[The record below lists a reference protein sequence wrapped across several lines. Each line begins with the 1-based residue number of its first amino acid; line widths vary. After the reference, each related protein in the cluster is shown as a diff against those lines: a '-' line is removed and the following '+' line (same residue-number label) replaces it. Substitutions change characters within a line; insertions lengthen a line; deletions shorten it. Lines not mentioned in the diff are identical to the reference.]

1 MIPEQPGMQQQPQ
14 VDPQVMQISEM
25 FTAAVQEGQQPQEV
39 LMGLMQQEVDQNIIG
54 QALMQLGYEE
64 EAIISLF
71 EDVQKLQQPQEPS
84 PQQITNNPQ
93 QLARA
98 EEIQK
103 EAPGMDMNITSIDQ
117 AKSGIEIKPE
127 NKGKFT
133 RWAKAR
139 GMSVSEAYNK
149 VMSSTDNYPASV
161 VKMANFAK
169 NAAGWNKQEG
179 GTVETPE
186 VDESFNSSRGQYFED
201 SGSFESPESR
211 ALNISMI
218 ANDKMLREAMYPR
231 EGGSPYQRPQATEQF
246 KKGGEFEPHF
256 MYKGDRKIRARDMA
270 THLRLKEAGYNHE
283 APKAADGV
291 ETGAVQ
297 NSEQGNDNLN
307 MMSSF
312 LNASNTTITDTSK
325 DPVKTKNKGLIS
337 NLEDEGIL
345 EPGPMYI
352 NPAIFNNNEFNL
364 GKAANVLMSGYEDM
378 FSGKDKDGDGVKDGS
393 FRDWRGKHINNKMQ
407 KMANA
412 TYDIKLDLS
421 DENKNA
427 AATWFKQ
434 FQVENPDAA
443 QQKDALGNI
452 IKTEAD
458 KILDDINA
466 PSAVK
471 KISDDLLEKWQSGSA
486 ETKAYIESILKR
498 KGQEIPT
505 EYKVDPMS
513 AGGKDPGATSKDPQ
527 EVDLDPGFDMK
538 LPESIENN
546 DPGFDMFIPKDYDGP
561 LDPGFNQGI
570 PNFSDY
576 ERMLVKYGA
585 EIPNMQMAGPVANQK
600 LSFKEWVMQDPVTRG
615 GANGPQLYAEYEA
628 EFDNP
633 FNPTPPVAQTNDVPV
648 QRTAADLFT
657 DINAPEVDANYGGV
671 GGFLDRALNSTV
683 ATAFGDISN
692 FAVGAAD
699 VANDWFDERNKKKAQ
714 EELRGDLVADNIYGT
729 KTDAFN
735 KRGTFDINSGLMGSE
750 GDATTGLYMNAKF
763 GGGVNN
769 AGFKA
774 LPAEAQHNI
783 LSNMAYGGAKGEEA
797 YLANRDRVI
806 KRELSKYQDKGETR
820 KERKD
825 RIKNYDHEYLDEYIE
840 LFKNKNK
847 GDVTAIKDIMSQ
859 MGVTQNDTLF
869 VGNSNN
875 ASGAKMF
882 PQFKLQQYLASQI
895 DPEAYNAG
903 EQVIVNHKNKAP
915 YYTSEPDPED
925 GKSYS
930 FENKTYYDDS
940 DGYIHLIKSKKQNG
954 GEQTVEVDSRMLAK
968 LIAAGAD
975 IEKL

>member
-1 MIPEQPGMQQQPQ
+1 VDLNKKSVKQQGGAMIPEQPGMQQQPQ

-25 FTAAVQEGQQPQEV
+25 FTAAIQEGKQPQEV

-98 EEIQK
+98 EEIQQ
-103 EAPGMDMNITSIDQ
+103 EAPGMDINITSIDQ

-169 NAAGWNKQEG
+169 NAAGW
-179 GTVETPE
+179 
-186 VDESFNSSRGQYFED
+186 
-201 SGSFESPESR
+201 
-211 ALNISMI
+211 
-218 ANDKMLREAMYPR
+218 
-231 EGGSPYQRPQATEQF
+231 
-246 KKGGEFEPHF
+246 KKEEGGEFEPHF

-270 THLRLKEAGYNHE
+270 THLRLKEAGYNYE
-283 APKAADGV
+283 APKAPDGV

-312 LNASNTTITDTSK
+312 FNASNTTVTDTSK
-325 DPVKTKNKGLIS
+325 DPVKTKNKGFIS

-393 FRDWRGKHINNKMQ
+393 FRDWRGKRINNKMQ

-434 FQVENPDAA
+434 FQIENPDAA

-458 KILDDINA
+458 KVLEDINA
-466 PSAVK
+466 PSAVE
-471 KISDDLLEKWQSGSA
+471 KISDALLEKWQSGSA
-486 ETKAYIESILKR
+486 ETKKYIESILKR

-513 AGGKDPGATSKDPQ
+513 AGGKDSGDTSKDPQ
-527 EVDLDPGFDMK
+527 EVDLDPGFDIEI
-538 LPESIENN
+538 PDENNDPGFEIPDPIENN
-546 DPGFDMFIPKDYDGP
+546 DPGFDQFIPKEANPKDYNGP
-561 LDPGFNQGI
+561 IDAKFDQGM

-585 EIPNMQMAGPVANQK
+585 EIPNMQFAGSAPNQK
-600 LSFKEWVMQDPVTRG
+600 LTFKEWVMQDPVTRG
-615 GANGPQLYAEYEA
+615 GANAQQLYAEYAA

-633 FNPTPPVAQTNDVPV
+633 FNPTPPIAQTNDVPA
-648 QRTAADLFT
+648 QRSAADLFT
-657 DINAPEVDANYGGV
+657 DIKGPEVDTNYGGV

-683 ATAFGDISN
+683 ATAYGDLSN

-699 VANDWFDERNKKKAQ
+699 VANDYFDEINKKKAQ

-750 GDATTGLYMNAKF
+750 GDATTGLYMSKE

-769 AGFKA
+769 PGFKA
-774 LPAEAQHNI
+774 LPASVQYNI
-783 LSNMAYGGAKGEEA
+783 LSNLAYGGSTGPEA
-797 YLANRDRVI
+797 YLANRDMVI
-806 KRELSKYQDKGETR
+806 KREMAKAQDGNKEYTEAFNNAGGDFNKRETKSIIQSLIDQHNFNSATDTIISSGAPSISRGNNIRRNLSNNMRNAGYSGDVDYNNIFDIIPNSPVSMDGISFISIPKEKEGGET
-820 KERKD
+820 
-825 RIKNYDHEYLDEYIE
+825 
-840 LFKNKNK
+840 
-847 GDVTAIKDIMSQ
+847 VS
-859 MGVTQNDTLF
+859 V
-869 VGNSNN
+869 
-875 ASGAKMF
+875 
-882 PQFKLQQYLASQI
+882 
-895 DPEAYNAG
+895 DP
-903 EQVIVNHKNKAP
+903 
-915 YYTSEPDPED
+915 S
-925 GKSYS
+925 
-930 FENKTYYDDS
+930 
-940 DGYIHLIKSKKQNG
+940 
-954 GEQTVEVDSRMLAK
+954 MLAK

-975 IEKL
+975 IEML

>member
-1 MIPEQPGMQQQPQ
+1 VDLNKKSVKQQGGSMIPQQPGMQQQPQ

-25 FTAAVQEGQQPQEV
+25 FSAAVQEGQQPQEV

-98 EEIQK
+98 EEMQE
-103 EAPGMDMNITSIDQ
+103 EAPAMDMNITSIEQ

-133 RWAKAR
+133 RWASAR
-139 GMSVSEAYNK
+139 DMSVSEAYNK
-149 VMSSTDNYPASV
+149 VMSNTDNYPPSV

-169 NAAGWNKQEG
+169 NAAGW
-179 GTVETPE
+179 
-186 VDESFNSSRGQYFED
+186 
-201 SGSFESPESR
+201 
-211 ALNISMI
+211 
-218 ANDKMLREAMYPR
+218 
-231 EGGSPYQRPQATEQF
+231 
-246 KKGGEFEPHF
+246 KKEEGGEFEPHF

-291 ETGAVQ
+291 ETGAVVA
-297 NSEQGNDNLN
+297 SEEGTDNTK
-307 MMSSF
+307 MMSDF
-312 LNASNTTITDTSK
+312 LNASKSEDA
-325 DPVKTKNKGLIS
+325 VKTKNKGLIS

-412 TYDIKLDLS
+412 TYDVKFDTS

-434 FQVENPDAA
+434 FQVENPELG

-458 KILDDINA
+458 KVLDDINA

-471 KISDDLLEKWQSGSA
+471 KISDDLLEKWQTGTA
-486 ETKAYIESILKR
+486 ETKAYIESILKK

-513 AGGKDPGATSKDPQ
+513 GDGKLPVTEKKDPQ
-527 EVDLDPGFDMK
+527 EVDVDPGFDLKAPKSVENIDPGFDMK
-538 LPESIENN
+538 TPKGYNGPF
-546 DPGFDMFIPKDYDGP
+546 DPGFDKGV
-561 LDPGFNQGI
+561 

-576 ERMLVKYGA
+576 QQMLVKYGA

-600 LSFKEWVMQDPVTRG
+600 LSFQEWVVQDPVTRG

-633 FNPTPPVAQTNDVPV
+633 FNPTPPVAQTNDVPA
-648 QRTAADLFT
+648 QRSAADLFT
-657 DINAPEVDANYGGV
+657 DIKGPEVDANYGGV

-683 ATAFGDISN
+683 ATAFGDLSN

-699 VANDWFDERNKKKAQ
+699 VANDYFDEINKKKAQ

-750 GDATTGLYMNAKF
+750 GDATTGLYMTKE
-763 GGGVNN
+763 GGGV
-769 AGFKA
+769 
-774 LPAEAQHNI
+774 
-783 LSNMAYGGAKGEEA
+783 
-797 YLANRDRVI
+797 
-806 KRELSKYQDKGETR
+806 RELSKYQDKGETR
-820 KERKD
+820 KERKN

-840 LFKNKNK
+840 LFKSKNK
-847 GDVTAIKDIMSQ
+847 GDKTAIKDIMSQ

-869 VGNSNN
+869 VGNSNTV
-875 ASGAKMF
+875 SGAKMF
-882 PQFKLQQYLASQI
+882 PQFNLKQYLASQI

-903 EQVIVNHKNKAP
+903 ESVIVNHTNKAP

-930 FENKTYYDDS
+930 FKNKTYYDD
-940 DGYIHLIKSKKQNG
+940 DNGYIHLIKSKKQNG

>member
-1 MIPEQPGMQQQPQ
+1 MDLNKKSVKQQGGAMIPEQPGMQQQPQ

-25 FTAAVQEGQQPQEV
+25 FTAAIQEGQQPQEV

-98 EEIQK
+98 EEIQQ

-169 NAAGWNKQEG
+169 NAAGW
-179 GTVETPE
+179 
-186 VDESFNSSRGQYFED
+186 
-201 SGSFESPESR
+201 
-211 ALNISMI
+211 
-218 ANDKMLREAMYPR
+218 
-231 EGGSPYQRPQATEQF
+231 
-246 KKGGEFEPHF
+246 KKEEGGEFEPHF

-434 FQVENPDAA
+434 FQIENPDAA

-458 KILDDINA
+458 KVLDDINA

-527 EVDLDPGFDMK
+527 EVDLDPGIEMK

-546 DPGFDMFIPKDYDGP
+546 DPGFDQFIPKDYDGP
-561 LDPGFNQGI
+561 LDPGFDQGM

-600 LSFKEWVMQDPVTRG
+600 LTFKEWVMQDPVTRG
-615 GANGPQLYAEYEA
+615 GANAQQLYAEYEA

-633 FNPTPPVAQTNDVPV
+633 FNPTPSVAQTNDVPA
-648 QRTAADLFT
+648 QRSAADLFT
-657 DINAPEVDANYGGV
+657 DIKGPEVDANYGGV
-671 GGFLDRALNSTV
+671 GGFLDRAVNSTV
-683 ATAFGDISN
+683 ATAFGDLSN

-699 VANDWFDERNKKKAQ
+699 VMNDWFDERNKKKAQ

-750 GDATTGLYMNAKF
+750 GDATTGLYMSE
-763 GGGVNN
+763 GT
-769 AGFKA
+769 
-774 LPAEAQHNI
+774 L
-783 LSNMAYGGAKGEEA
+783 AYGGSTGPEA
-797 YLANRDRVI
+797 YLANVA
-806 KRELSKYQDKGETR
+806 QT
-820 KERKD
+820 
-825 RIKNYDHEYLDEYIE
+825 
-840 LFKNKNK
+840 
-847 GDVTAIKDIMSQ
+847 
-859 MGVTQNDTLF
+859 
-869 VGNSNN
+869 
-875 ASGAKMF
+875 
-882 PQFKLQQYLASQI
+882 
-895 DPEAYNAG
+895 
-903 EQVIVNHKNKAP
+903 
-915 YYTSEPDPED
+915 
-925 GKSYS
+925 
-930 FENKTYYDDS
+930 
-940 DGYIHLIKSKKQNG
+940 G
-954 GEQTVEVDSRMLAK
+954 GEIVSVDSRILAK

>member
-1 MIPEQPGMQQQPQ
+1 MIPQQPGMQQQPQ

-25 FTAAVQEGQQPQEV
+25 FSAAVQEGQQPQEV

-98 EEIQK
+98 EEMQE
-103 EAPGMDMNITSIDQ
+103 EAPAMDMNITSIDQ

-149 VMSSTDNYPASV
+149 VMSNTDNYPPSV

-169 NAAGWNKQEG
+169 NAAGW
-179 GTVETPE
+179 
-186 VDESFNSSRGQYFED
+186 
-201 SGSFESPESR
+201 
-211 ALNISMI
+211 
-218 ANDKMLREAMYPR
+218 
-231 EGGSPYQRPQATEQF
+231 
-246 KKGGEFEPHF
+246 KKEEGGEFEPHF

-291 ETGAVQ
+291 ETGAVIA
-297 NSEQGNDNLN
+297 SEEGTDNTK
-307 MMSSF
+307 MMSDF
-312 LNASNTTITDTSK
+312 LNASKSEDA
-325 DPVKTKNKGLIS
+325 VKTKNKGLIS

-393 FRDWRGKHINNKMQ
+393 FRDWRGKHINKKMQ

-412 TYDIKLDLS
+412 TYDVKFDTS

-427 AATWFKQ
+427 AAAWFKQ
-434 FQVENPDAA
+434 FQIENPEAA

-458 KILDDINA
+458 KVLDDINA

-471 KISDDLLEKWQSGSA
+471 KISDDLLEKWQTGTA
-486 ETKAYIESILKR
+486 ETKAYIESILKK
-498 KGQEIPT
+498 KGQDIPS

-513 AGGKDPGATSKDPQ
+513 GSVTPPVTEKKDPQ
-527 EVDLDPGFDMK
+527 EVDVDPGFDMK
-538 LPESIENN
+538 APKSVENI
-546 DPGFDMFIPKDYDGP
+546 DPGFDMKTPEGYNGP
-561 LDPGFNQGI
+561 FDPGFDKGV

-576 ERMLVKYGA
+576 QQMLVKYGA

-600 LSFKEWVMQDPVTRG
+600 LSFQEWVVQDPVTRG

-633 FNPTPPVAQTNDVPV
+633 FNPTPPVAQTNDVPA
-648 QRTAADLFT
+648 QRSAADLFT
-657 DINAPEVDANYGGV
+657 DIKGPEVDANYGGV

-683 ATAFGDISN
+683 ATAFGDLSN

-699 VANDWFDERNKKKAQ
+699 VANDYFDEINKKKAQ

-750 GDATTGLYMNAKF
+750 GDATTGLYMTKE
-763 GGGVNN
+763 GGGV
-769 AGFKA
+769 
-774 LPAEAQHNI
+774 
-783 LSNMAYGGAKGEEA
+783 
-797 YLANRDRVI
+797 
-806 KRELSKYQDKGETR
+806 RELSKYQDKGETR
-820 KERKD
+820 KERKN

-840 LFKNKNK
+840 LFKSKNK
-847 GDVTAIKDIMSQ
+847 GDKTAIKDIMSQ

-869 VGNSNN
+869 VGNSNTV
-875 ASGAKMF
+875 SGAKMF
-882 PQFKLQQYLASQI
+882 PQFNLKQYLASQI

-903 EQVIVNHKNKAP
+903 ESVIVNHTNKAP

-930 FENKTYYDDS
+930 FKNKTYYDD
-940 DGYIHLIKSKKQNG
+940 DNGYIHLIKSKKQNG

>member
-1 MIPEQPGMQQQPQ
+1 MDLNKKSVKQQGGAMIPEQPGMQQQPQ

-25 FTAAVQEGQQPQEV
+25 FTAAIQEGQQPQEV

-98 EEIQK
+98 EEIQQ

-169 NAAGWNKQEG
+169 NAAGW
-179 GTVETPE
+179 
-186 VDESFNSSRGQYFED
+186 
-201 SGSFESPESR
+201 
-211 ALNISMI
+211 
-218 ANDKMLREAMYPR
+218 
-231 EGGSPYQRPQATEQF
+231 
-246 KKGGEFEPHF
+246 KKEEGGEFEPHF

-434 FQVENPDAA
+434 FQIENPDAA

-458 KILDDINA
+458 KVLDDINA

-527 EVDLDPGFDMK
+527 EVDLDPGIEMK

-546 DPGFDMFIPKDYDGP
+546 DPGIEQFIPKDYDGP
-561 LDPGFNQGI
+561 LDPGIEQGM

-600 LSFKEWVMQDPVTRG
+600 LTFKEWVMQDPVTRG
-615 GANGPQLYAEYEA
+615 GANAQQLYAEYEA

-633 FNPTPPVAQTNDVPV
+633 FNPTPSVAQTNDVPA
-648 QRTAADLFT
+648 QRSAADLFT
-657 DINAPEVDANYGGV
+657 DIKGPEVDANYGGV
-671 GGFLDRALNSTV
+671 GGFLDRAVNSTV
-683 ATAFGDISN
+683 ATAFGDLSN

-699 VANDWFDERNKKKAQ
+699 VMNDWFDERNKKKAQ

-750 GDATTGLYMNAKF
+750 GDATTGLYMSE
-763 GGGVNN
+763 GT
-769 AGFKA
+769 
-774 LPAEAQHNI
+774 L
-783 LSNMAYGGAKGEEA
+783 AYGGSTGPEA
-797 YLANRDRVI
+797 YLANVA
-806 KRELSKYQDKGETR
+806 QT
-820 KERKD
+820 
-825 RIKNYDHEYLDEYIE
+825 
-840 LFKNKNK
+840 
-847 GDVTAIKDIMSQ
+847 
-859 MGVTQNDTLF
+859 
-869 VGNSNN
+869 
-875 ASGAKMF
+875 
-882 PQFKLQQYLASQI
+882 
-895 DPEAYNAG
+895 
-903 EQVIVNHKNKAP
+903 
-915 YYTSEPDPED
+915 
-925 GKSYS
+925 
-930 FENKTYYDDS
+930 
-940 DGYIHLIKSKKQNG
+940 G
-954 GEQTVEVDSRMLAK
+954 GEIVSVDSRILAK

>member
-1 MIPEQPGMQQQPQ
+1 MIPQQPGMQQQPQ

-25 FTAAVQEGQQPQEV
+25 FSAAVQEGQQPQEV

-98 EEIQK
+98 EEMQE
-103 EAPGMDMNITSIDQ
+103 EAPAMDMNITSIEQ

-133 RWAKAR
+133 RWASAR
-139 GMSVSEAYNK
+139 DMSVSEAYNK
-149 VMSSTDNYPASV
+149 VMSNTDNYPPSV

-169 NAAGWNKQEG
+169 NAAGW
-179 GTVETPE
+179 
-186 VDESFNSSRGQYFED
+186 
-201 SGSFESPESR
+201 
-211 ALNISMI
+211 
-218 ANDKMLREAMYPR
+218 
-231 EGGSPYQRPQATEQF
+231 
-246 KKGGEFEPHF
+246 KKEEGGEFEPHF

-291 ETGAVQ
+291 ETGAVVA
-297 NSEQGNDNLN
+297 SEEGTDNTK
-307 MMSSF
+307 MMSDF
-312 LNASNTTITDTSK
+312 LNASKSEDA
-325 DPVKTKNKGLIS
+325 VKTKNKGLIS

-412 TYDIKLDLS
+412 TYDVKFDTS

-434 FQVENPDAA
+434 FQVENPELG

-458 KILDDINA
+458 KVLDDINA

-471 KISDDLLEKWQSGSA
+471 KISDDLLEKWQTGTA
-486 ETKAYIESILKR
+486 ETKAYIESILKK

-513 AGGKDPGATSKDPQ
+513 GSVTPPVTEKKDPQ
-527 EVDLDPGFDMK
+527 EVDVDPGFDMK
-538 LPESIENN
+538 APKSVENI
-546 DPGFDMFIPKDYDGP
+546 DPGFDMKTPKGYNGP
-561 LDPGFNQGI
+561 FDPGFDKGV

-576 ERMLVKYGA
+576 QQMLVKYGA

-600 LSFKEWVMQDPVTRG
+600 LSFQEWVVQDPVTRG

-633 FNPTPPVAQTNDVPV
+633 FNPTPPVAQTNDVPA
-648 QRTAADLFT
+648 QRSAADLFT
-657 DINAPEVDANYGGV
+657 DIKGPEVDANYGGV

-683 ATAFGDISN
+683 ATAFGDLSN

-699 VANDWFDERNKKKAQ
+699 VANDYFDEINKKKAQ

-750 GDATTGLYMNAKF
+750 GDATTGLYMTKE
-763 GGGVNN
+763 GGGV
-769 AGFKA
+769 
-774 LPAEAQHNI
+774 
-783 LSNMAYGGAKGEEA
+783 
-797 YLANRDRVI
+797 
-806 KRELSKYQDKGETR
+806 RELSKYQDKGETR
-820 KERKD
+820 KERKN

-840 LFKNKNK
+840 LFKSKNK
-847 GDVTAIKDIMSQ
+847 GDKTAIKDIMSQ

-869 VGNSNN
+869 VGNSNTV
-875 ASGAKMF
+875 SGAKMF
-882 PQFKLQQYLASQI
+882 PQFNLKQYLASQI

-903 EQVIVNHKNKAP
+903 ESVIVNHTNKAP

-930 FENKTYYDDS
+930 FKNKTYYDD
-940 DGYIHLIKSKKQNG
+940 DNGYIHLIKSKKQNG

>member
-1 MIPEQPGMQQQPQ
+1 MDLNKKSVKQQGGAMIPEQPGMQQQPQ

-25 FTAAVQEGQQPQEV
+25 FTAAIQQGQQPQEV

-98 EEIQK
+98 EEIQQ

-169 NAAGWNKQEG
+169 NAAGWNKAQE
-179 GTVETPE
+179 
-186 VDESFNSSRGQYFED
+186 
-201 SGSFESPESR
+201 
-211 ALNISMI
+211 
-218 ANDKMLREAMYPR
+218 
-231 EGGSPYQRPQATEQF
+231 
-246 KKGGEFEPHF
+246 GGEFEPHF
-256 MYKGDRKIRARDMA
+256 MYKGDRKIRVRDMA

-312 LNASNTTITDTSK
+312 LNASNTTVTDTSK

-393 FRDWRGKHINNKMQ
+393 FRDWRGKRINNKMK

-434 FQVENPDAA
+434 FQIENPDAA

-452 IKTEAD
+452 IKTEGD
-458 KILDDINA
+458 KVLDDINA

-471 KISDDLLEKWQSGSA
+471 KISDDLLKKWQSGSA

-527 EVDLDPGFDMK
+527 EVDLDPGFDIK

-546 DPGFDMFIPKDYDGP
+546 DPGFDQFIPKDYDGTLDP
-561 LDPGFNQGI
+561 GFMDPGFNQGMSD
-570 PNFSDY
+570 FSDY

-600 LSFKEWVMQDPVTRG
+600 LTFKEWVMQDPVTRG
-615 GANGPQLYAEYEA
+615 GANAQQLYAEYEA
-628 EFDNP
+628 DFDNP
-633 FNPTPPVAQTNDVPV
+633 FNPTPPVAQTNDVPA
-648 QRTAADLFT
+648 QRSAADLFT
-657 DINAPEVDANYGGV
+657 DIKGPEVDANYGGV

-683 ATAFGDISN
+683 ATAFGDLSN

-750 GDATTGLYMNAKF
+750 GDATTGLYMVKE

-769 AGFKA
+769 PGFKA
-774 LPAEAQHNI
+774 LPASVQHNI
-783 LSNMAYGGAKGEEA
+783 LSNLAYGGFTGPEA
-797 YLANRDRVI
+797 YLANVA
-806 KRELSKYQDKGETR
+806 QT
-820 KERKD
+820 
-825 RIKNYDHEYLDEYIE
+825 
-840 LFKNKNK
+840 
-847 GDVTAIKDIMSQ
+847 
-859 MGVTQNDTLF
+859 
-869 VGNSNN
+869 
-875 ASGAKMF
+875 
-882 PQFKLQQYLASQI
+882 
-895 DPEAYNAG
+895 
-903 EQVIVNHKNKAP
+903 
-915 YYTSEPDPED
+915 
-925 GKSYS
+925 
-930 FENKTYYDDS
+930 
-940 DGYIHLIKSKKQNG
+940 G
-954 GEQTVEVDSRMLAK
+954 GEIVSVDSRILAK